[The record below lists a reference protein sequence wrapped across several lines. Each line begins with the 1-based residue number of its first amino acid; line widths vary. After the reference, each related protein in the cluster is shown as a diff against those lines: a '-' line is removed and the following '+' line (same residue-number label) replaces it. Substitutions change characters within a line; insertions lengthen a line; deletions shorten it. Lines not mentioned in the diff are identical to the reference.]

1 MFEINSKYG
10 PVKVYAET
18 IENEAASQITA
29 MANSPVGE
37 DAHIRIMPDAH
48 AGKGCTI
55 GTTMKIS
62 KRVCPNLVG
71 VDIGCGVLMV
81 KTNIDFASRL
91 DELDKVIRERVPS
104 GFSIQPDEPLY
115 SKGQY
120 VSYVHEGIEIG
131 VKLDGYVS
139 FTVIPFP
146 FLDKL
151 SGTTNHRILRSMGTL
166 GGGNHFIEAYEDG
179 WIAVHTGSRNLGV
192 QVCRYFQDL
201 AEKNMP
207 DGKVTKEEI
216 EKVPPKHRE
225 LYIKYRKQDAKV
237 PKDLA
242 YLHGANMYEY
252 LKTMDSCQ
260 TYASFNRRTILCT
273 IIDAMGGECLD
284 DIESVHNYI
293 DHETRILRK
302 GAISAQKGERCLIP
316 LNMRDGVLICR
327 GKGNPDWNFSAPHG
341 AGRLYSRSA
350 AKAKFTV
357 EQYAESMT
365 GIYTTCVNQSTL
377 DEAPFVYKDMEEI
390 MRAIEPTVT
399 IEQRLKPIYN
409 FKAN

>member
-1 MFEINSKYG
+1 MFDINSKYG

-18 IENEAASQITA
+18 IESEAVNQIIA

-91 DELDKVIRERVPS
+91 DELDNVIRAFVPS
-104 GFSIQPDEPLY
+104 GFDIHAEPSEHAVDIVRRLIC
-115 SKGQY
+115 SDWMDQ
-120 VSYVHEGIEIG
+120 SA
-131 VKLDGYVS
+131 LDRAY
-139 FTVIPFP
+139 
-146 FLDKL
+146 
-151 SGTTNHRILRSMGTL
+151 RSLGTL

-179 WIAVHTGSRNLGV
+179 WIAIHTGSRNLGV
-192 QVCRYFQDL
+192 QVCKFYQAMAKDCC
-201 AEKNMP
+201 
-207 DGKVTKEEI
+207 DGRKITKDMLYVIPAHLREDFI
-216 EKVPPKHRE
+216 KSHTQEKVR
-225 LYIKYRKQDAKV
+225 
-237 PKDLA
+237 KDLEYLTGKSLER
-242 YLHGANMYEY
+242 YLHDMHV
-252 LKTMDSCQ
+252 CQ
-260 TYASFNRRTILCT
+260 HYAHWNRYYVLNEILGV
-273 IIDAMGGECLD
+273 MHGGYAD
-284 DIESVHNYI
+284 FFESTHNYI
-293 DHETRILRK
+293 DVDKRILRK
-302 GAISAQKGERCLIP
+302 GAISAQAGERCIIP

-341 AGRLYSRSA
+341 AGRLYSRSV

-365 GIYTTCVNQSTL
+365 GIYTTCVNKSTL